1 MQLTD
6 GMLVQRC
13 LNGDKEAF
21 GFLVDR
27 YKESV
32 FGLLTYSKVGNIH
45 DAQDIAQE
53 AFLSAYKNLRQFRHP
68 YKFHSWLYTITANC
82 CMKGKPRVFPFKTLS
97 YREYFK

>member
-27 YKESV
+27 YKEAV
-32 FGLLTYSKVGNIH
+32 FGLAYSKVGNIH

-53 AFLSAYKNLRQFRHP
+53 AFLNAYKNLRQFRHP
-68 YKFHSWLYTITANC
+68 YKFHSWLYAITANC
-82 CMKGKPRVFPFKTLS
+82 CKMFFRKRAKERK
-97 YREYFK
+97 YRLTRQ